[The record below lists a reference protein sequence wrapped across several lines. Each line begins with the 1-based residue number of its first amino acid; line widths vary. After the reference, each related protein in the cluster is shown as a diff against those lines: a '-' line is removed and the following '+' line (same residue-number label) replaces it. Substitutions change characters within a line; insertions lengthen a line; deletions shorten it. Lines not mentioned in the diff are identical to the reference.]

1 MGVVVTCRKV
11 FLVSLG
17 PISPSLG
24 ELTPH
29 STNRGRVPPI
39 QSRGLCPAVQ
49 RETQEPRPVLVF
61 CDVDIGQ
68 SSFFCFGVG
77 NCCALSDRKAL
88 LPPRIGSPRA
98 TGGPGFQ
105 HCAHVTRH
113 SAQLILPLSGLAVVT
128 SQMPQRH
135 VCVGLHYFM
144 TCFINIMGL
153 GGRPS
158 MCNCTHSRKAWPWEE
173 LKGLAWIP
181 GVQC

>member
-29 STNRGRVPPI
+29 SPI